1 MKKTAVNNGESL
13 KSKLAWTIVW
23 ALMALALYIGGII
36 VLANRQQADKITEP
50 SIQSVTIVDLPN
62 QQST

>member
-1 MKKTAVNNGESL
+1 MKKAVKKEGESL

-36 VLANRQQADKITEP
+36 VLANHQQADKMTEP
-50 SIQSVTIVDLPN
+50 STQSVTIVDLPN